1 MNCANEVISY
11 NISLNPSDY
20 QMSGIQ
26 IRWIDGFINSV
37 DFDGTNQLTKED
49 FLKVLKSYNINI
61 ESVMKISFYFN
72 SKIDSRLN
80 RMVVQYRFSTGW
92 NNWTP
97 IDDRLFEVLKN
108 ECEKV
113 FI

>member
-1 MNCANEVISY
+1 MNCANDVISD

-20 QMSGIQ
+20 QMFGIQ
-26 IRWIDGFINSV
+26 IRWLDGFIKSI

-49 FLKVLKSYNINI
+49 FVKVLKNYNTNI
-61 ESVMKISFYFN
+61 ETVMKISFYFN
-72 SKIDSRLN
+72 SKIDSRLKM
-80 RMVVQYRFSTGW
+80 MVVQYRISTGW
-92 NNWTP
+92 NNWNP